1 MSAVA
6 PSLDEL
12 RARIKTIAN
21 PHPGLN
27 TEVEHVLHLRELCP
41 ATRNP
46 KRGSTLTLRY
56 SAGAHFLELFSL
68 DAYMAGFVG
77 HTVVRD
83 MELLVQTVALHAA
96 DAVGV
101 AVTASADL
109 RYRRLRQ
116 DQRIVV
122 TARPGV

>member
-1 MSAVA
+1 MSAV
-6 PSLDEL
+6 PTLDEL

-21 PHPGLN
+21 PHPGLA
-27 TEVEHVLHLRELCP
+27 TEVEHVLHLPELCP

-56 SAGAHFLELFSL
+56 GAGERFLELFSL

-96 DAVGV
+96 DAAGV
-101 AVTASADL
+101 AVTVQADL

-122 TARPGV
+122 TAQPAA